1 MIYPSLRSFVLLWA
15 TNVAAGDSFDDAVS
29 AEVSRLSIRGAA
41 ITFFDA
47 QRMES
52 PVTRGYGKVSS
63 DPSSAAVTSD
73 TAFMLASVSKP
84 FAASAVAVL
93 VDTGVIASIDDDI
106 CDVIPLDYGTQI
118 CRNPNHPT
126 VAVTWRMIL
135 THRSSM
141 KRSLPSAKNA
151 NGEPISPTYGPS
163 GGYVTDSPAAGN
175 PTCPLEGVVD
185 FYRALLTDDA
195 DVQTSVGAGVI
206 LQGGDELNWYD
217 LAQSNG
223 GMWHP
228 YKPGAKNNYSNAAYG
243 YLPAL
248 IEFATGTSFAELSRE
263 HLFGPLG
270 MDHTAWFR
278 EDLPQGTREALP
290 VEKNGQGFLD
300 IGHYCFID
308 YASGSL
314 RTSAKDLEAWGN
326 AMLAYGASTLW
337 STEMGDEIVAC
348 QERKVNKMPVS
359 QKDCEFGYGWILLD
373 NSKKITTT
381 ENWLKQGFKDYDW
394 TDGIWHDGAEVG
406 SQTNILILPKAG
418 VYVAVLTNTDLNS
431 ETAAQQLTKAIVDA
445 PLPALDP
452 GTPTSAPITAPT
464 SAPNPAPTNCPGE
477 SEFVFSITTDKFPKE
492 TKWVL
497 KRNNKTIRQR
507 GYNTY
512 KKKFHSYQESAYCI
526 PQKGNY
532 KFIIEDR
539 YGDGIC
545 CNEGNGRYE
554 ISIDGNVK
562 KSGGDF
568 NIKEVT
574 KWWSN

>member
-1 MIYPSLRSFVLLWA
+1 M
-15 TNVAAGDSFDDAVS
+15 
-29 AEVSRLSIRGAA
+29 
-41 ITFFDA
+41 
-47 QRMES
+47 
-52 PVTRGYGKVSS
+52 
-63 DPSSAAVTSD
+63 
-73 TAFMLASVSKP
+73 
-84 FAASAVAVL
+84 
-93 VDTGVIASIDDDI
+93 
-106 CDVIPLDYGTQI
+106 
-118 CRNPNHPT
+118 
-126 VAVTWRMIL
+126 AVTWRMIL

-141 KRSLPSAKNA
+141 KRSLPFARNA
-151 NGEPISPTYGPS
+151 NGKSISPTYGPS
-163 GGYVTDSPAAGN
+163 GGYVTSSPAAGN

-195 DVQTSVGAGVI
+195 DVETSVGAGVI
-206 LQGGDELNWYD
+206 LQGGEELDWYD

-228 YKPGAKNNYSNAAYG
+228 YKPGARNNYSNAAYG

-248 IEFATGTSFAELSRE
+248 IQFATGTSFAEFSRE

-270 MDHTAWFR
+270 MDHTA
-278 EDLPQGTREALP
+278 
-290 VEKNGQGFLD
+290 
-300 IGHYCFID
+300 C
-308 YASGSL
+308 GSL

-326 AMLAYGASTLW
+326 AMLDYGAPTLW
-337 STEMGDEIVAC
+337 STEMGDEIVSC
-348 QERKVNKMPVS
+348 QERKVNNMPVS
-359 QKDCEFGYGWILLD
+359 QKDCKFGYGWILLD

-381 ENWLKQGFKDYDW
+381 EGWLKQGFKDYDW

-431 ETAAQQLTKAIVDA
+431 ETASQQLTKAIVDA
-445 PLPALDP
+445 PLPASDP
-452 GTPTSAPITAPT
+452 GTPTSAPITTPT
-464 SAPNPAPTNCPGE
+464 PVPNAAPTNCPGK
-477 SEFVFSITTDKFPKE
+477 SEFVFSLTTDKFPKE

-497 KRNNKTIRQR
+497 KRNKKIIRQS

-512 KKKFHSYQESAYCI
+512 KKKFHSYQESTCI

-545 CNEGNGRYE
+545 CNKGNGRYQ
-554 ISIDGNVK
+554 ISIEGSVK

-574 KWWSN
+574 NWRSD